1 MLRKNAK
8 RLDELEAIVRQL
20 QPTDESAPSPKKPV
34 TTSTKWLALFVV
46 IVFTAVF
53 GYLMYL
59 AISEGPGKGT
69 PNVIALI
76 GALAVGVSVVATNVS
91 TLIDE
96 WKRPRSLDFDS
107 WMVIIAFG
115 TGAIGSALVFISV
128 L

>member
-8 RLDELEAIVRQL
+8 RLDELEQL
-20 QPTDESAPSPKKPV
+20 VSQLTDGQSTSSSTETV
-34 TTSTKWLALFVV
+34 TTRSKWVALVVV
-46 IVFTAVF
+46 IAFTAVF
-53 GYLMYL
+53 GFLMYV
-59 AISEGPGKGT
+59 AISEGPGKGD
-69 PNVIALI
+69 PNVIALV
-76 GALAVGVSVVATNVS
+76 GALAVGVSVVVTNVS

-96 WKRPRSLDFDS
+96 WKRPRQLDFDS